1 MRLDICAGGSGGQ
14 GVLLFGTT
22 IIHAAVQEGKRA
34 ICLPSYG
41 AEARGGEVSCFV
53 IFSDSEILSPFADA
67 MDYLVFFN
75 TASFTRFREH
85 IRSGVTIFHDAS
97 AEETPQVPPGVRS
110 IGVPLGDLVATLDRR
125 CANMA
130 MLGAFIE
137 LTRILDFHK
146 LASTFERVFKGKG
159 GSFIGLNQQAVEA
172 GRQWAKAQ
180 GLSPDGGTVESR

>member
-1 MRLDICAGGSGGQ
+1 
-14 GVLLFGTT
+14 
-22 IIHAAVQEGKRA
+22 
-34 ICLPSYG
+34 
-41 AEARGGEVSCFV
+41 V

-67 MDYLVFFN
+67 MDHLVFFN

-85 IRSGVTIFHDAS
+85 IRSGVTLFHDAS
-97 AEETPQVPPGVRS
+97 GAETPQAPPGVRS
-110 IGVPLGDLVATLDRR
+110 IGLPLSELVAKLDRR

-130 MLGAFIE
+130 MLGAFVE

-146 LASTFERVFKGKG
+146 LESSFERVFKGKG

-180 GLSPDGGTVESR
+180 GLSSDGGAVGSR